1 QQAGGQVHGIF
12 WTQGRYDV
20 AARLEV
26 DNDETMTVIALR
38 LGSSGNIRTETLRA
52 FTADEM
58 QGIVAKLG

>member
-1 QQAGGQVHGIF
+1 VHGIF